1 MDLVRTASHSLG
13 QPISPPLKVTGA
25 SSGLTDPRLL
35 AIHLKGHVHATHP
48 PTFVPT
54 VFRSAAE
61 LSPLTD
67 LLHLL

>member
-1 MDLVRTASHSLG
+1 MDLVRTASHPLG

-35 AIHLKGHVHATHP
+35 ATHP